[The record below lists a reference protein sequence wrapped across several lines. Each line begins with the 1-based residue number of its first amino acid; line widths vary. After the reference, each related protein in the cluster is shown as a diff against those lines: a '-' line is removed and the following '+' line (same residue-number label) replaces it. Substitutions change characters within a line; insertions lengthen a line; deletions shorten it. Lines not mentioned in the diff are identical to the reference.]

1 MSRAPKLALQA
12 VAIAVVASMVAL
24 LGWRVVTRDRAQ
36 GIADAIAAGKKPAA
50 PDFDLPLLNGTGR
63 VVLSS
68 LRGKAVVLNFW
79 ASWCIPCKEEAPRL
93 QAAWEKWRDR
103 GVVFLG
109 VDAQDFRSDAK
120 RFAARYHLTYP
131 IVHDGKGS
139 TLGHFGVTGF
149 PETWFVDREG
159 RLVGERIQGPVSAQ
173 QLDDNIRLALGG
185 TP

>member
-12 VAIAVVASMVAL
+12 VAIAVIASMVAL

-50 PDFDLPLLNGTGR
+50 PDFDLPLLDGTGR

-79 ASWCIPCKEEAPRL
+79 ASWCVPCKEEAPRL
-93 QAAWEKWRDR
+93 EAAWEKWRDR
-103 GVVFLG
+103 DVVFVG
-109 VDAQDFRSDAK
+109 VDAQDFSGDAK
-120 RFAARYHLTYP
+120 RFAARYRLTYP
-131 IVHDGKGS
+131 IVHDGSGS
-139 TLGHFGVTGF
+139 TLGRFGVSGF

-173 QLDDNIRLALGG
+173 QLEDNIGLALGG
-185 TP
+185 S

>member
-1 MSRAPKLALQA
+1 MRYLLQA
-12 VAIAVVASMVAL
+12 VAIAVVAAMVAL
-24 LGWRVVTRDRAQ
+24 LGWRVVTRDQAQ

-50 PDFDLPLLNGTGR
+50 PDFDLPLLDGTGR

-93 QAAWEKWRDR
+93 QAAWERWRDR
-103 GVVFLG
+103 GVVFVG

-120 RFAARYHLTYP
+120 RFAARYGLTYP

-139 TLGHFGVTGF
+139 TLGRFGVSGF
-149 PETWFVDREG
+149 PETWFVDRQG
-159 RLVGERIQGPVSAQ
+159 RLVGERVQGPMSAQ
-173 QLDDNIRLALGG
+173 RLDDDIRLTLGSG
-185 TP
+185 S